1 MRKTKAKAK
10 VYCANEDCK
19 KTIAKVGET
28 ICWNCRRQAYRLSL
42 RIKCSKYFDDKC
54 EDCGFIRRTI
64 EDLNLFDFHHK
75 IMANKE
81 FSISNAIIRNTWPEI
96 EKELEKARKR
106 EEEYK
111 AYNFNINDYED
122 IDEFELIKYK
132 KVYYLK
138 NSNNSIYS
146 ILNNKP
152 YLLVGTININGKVV
166 LV

>member
-10 VYCANEDCK
+10 VYCDNEDCK
-19 KTIAKVGET
+19 KTIAKIGET

-54 EDCGFIRRTI
+54 EDCGFIRKTI

-96 EKELEKARKR
+96 EKELEKCTMLCKFCHAIRHVVIR
-106 EEEYK
+106 NQY
-111 AYNFNINDYED
+111 
-122 IDEFELIKYK
+122 IKDLALFY
-132 KVYYLK
+132 VQE
-138 NSNNSIYS
+138 
-146 ILNNKP
+146 
-152 YLLVGTININGKVV
+152 GE
-166 LV
+166 

>member
-10 VYCANEDCK
+10 VYCANEDFK

-42 RIKCSKYFDDKC
+42 RIKCSEYFDDKC
-54 EDCGFIRRTI
+54 EDCGLLRITI

-96 EKELEKARKR
+96 EKELEKCTMLCKFCHAIRHVVIR
-106 EEEYK
+106 NQY
-111 AYNFNINDYED
+111 
-122 IDEFELIKYK
+122 IKDLALFY
-132 KVYYLK
+132 VQE
-138 NSNNSIYS
+138 
-146 ILNNKP
+146 
-152 YLLVGTININGKVV
+152 GE
-166 LV
+166 

>member
-10 VYCANEDCK
+10 IYCANEDCK

-54 EDCGFIRRTI
+54 EDCGFIRRTV

-75 IMANKE
+75 IMGNKE

-96 EKELEKARKR
+96 EKELEKCTMLCKFCHAIRHVVIRNEFIKSL
-106 EEEYK
+106 
-111 AYNFNINDYED
+111 ALDYVQEG
-122 IDEFELIKYK
+122 E
-132 KVYYLK
+132 
-138 NSNNSIYS
+138 
-146 ILNNKP
+146 
-152 YLLVGTININGKVV
+152 
-166 LV
+166 